1 MKQMKEV
8 MGMVNKVAC
17 SCENCG
23 RTTEY
28 VLIDIVTIQHHSAH
42 LCLACAHVL
51 SSPQQ
56 QARFFK
62 LVRQKNAN
70 HANAEMQQAHRFITR
85 MITFGSAL
93 AAVAIMAIGVTQG
106 YDVFAF
112 ASNSSDAA
120 QSVDKTL
127 TFLQLKSIQ

>member
-1 MKQMKEV
+1 MKEV
-8 MGMVNKVAC
+8 LFMGKNGAC

-85 MITFGSAL
+85 IITFGSAL
-93 AAVAIMAIGVTQG
+93 AAAAVMAIGVTQG
-106 YDVFAF
+106 YDISAF
-112 ASNSSDAA
+112 ASNSVEVA
-120 QSVDKTL
+120 QSVDETL
-127 TFLQLKSIQ
+127 TFLHLKSLQ

>member
-1 MKQMKEV
+1 
-8 MGMVNKVAC
+8 MVNKVGC

-28 VLIDIVTIQHHSAH
+28 VQVELVTIQRHSAQ

-62 LVRQKNAN
+62 LIRQKNAQQS
-70 HANAEMQQAHRFITR
+70 NAEMQQAHRLVSRFIAL
-85 MITFGSAL
+85 GSVL
-93 AAVAIMAIGVTQG
+93 AAVAVMAIGVTQG
-106 YDVFAF
+106 FDVTTVV
-112 ASNSSDAA
+112 SNTFDSA
-120 QSVDKTL
+120 QSVNETL
-127 TFLQLKSIQ
+127 SFLQLKSLQ